1 MAEFD
6 LLSNDA
12 DMAHAIRTYSQQIRL
27 KCAYTVD
34 PITQEATNIL
44 DSFVPL
50 RVLEGDQVADLLKQ
64 TVDLDKQAEQELLKA
79 RVNSARGVGVEEYDY
94 SAADAINKLLPSTA
108 DNDKRVLCC
117 LLG

>member
-64 TVDLDKQAEQELLKA
+64 TVDLDKQVRVVA
-79 RVNSARGVGVEEYDY
+79 RTHCART
-94 SAADAINKLLPSTA
+94 SPSLAHLSHSPHT
-108 DNDKRVLCC
+108 RPSHPPRTHP
-117 LLG
+117 G